1 MFSITIYIMKNIIN
15 SFVDITRFRKT
26 RLILFSVFVLFI
38 NTAVFSETEAPVFTH
53 ELHTT
58 KFIPKRTPES
68 DFGDRIKKEV
78 EALDANSGSEMLYS
92 FDLNSFD
99 PNPEPYEP
107 KREKNPKTKKNFL
120 EGLSDE
126 ELDLIIMQT
135 LLSVD
140 SQKGIQYYSNS
151 NKEYRTFFTDIYR
164 IESVK
169 STRSLENLEIDSLQD
184 SVSTFLS
191 TKDNSYGKLVFS
203 YDIYY
208 DRTHTFYLTLANQV
222 RAYYKSI
229 FFVGPPKA
237 LNTQYIVQRDGSKIS
252 VYGIA
257 FSKILIP
264 FKGIRVSASKSTLY
278 RMFSVAQWLERELR
292 KNLDLLYT
300 QSNKPRQ

>member
-1 MFSITIYIMKNIIN
+1 MKNIID
-15 SFVDITRFRKT
+15 SFANITRFRKT

-38 NTAVFSETEAPVFTH
+38 NTAVFSETEAPVFTR

-58 KFIPKRTPES
+58 DFVPKRTPEG
-68 DFGDRIKKEV
+68 DFGNRIKEAV
-78 EALDANSGSEMLYS
+78 VALDANSGSEILYS
-92 FDLNSFD
+92 FDLASSGPGSGPGPGSGASSGTN
-99 PNPEPYEP
+99 
-107 KREKNPKTKKNFL
+107 KNLL

-140 SQKGIQYYSNS
+140 TQKGIQYYSNS

-169 STRSLENLEIDSLQD
+169 STRPLENLKIDSLQD
-184 SVSTFLS
+184 SVSTFIS

-208 DRTHTFYLTLANQV
+208 ENTHTFYLAFANQV

-229 FFVGPPKA
+229 FFVGPPEA

-257 FSKILIP
+257 FSRILIP
-264 FKGIRVSASKSTLY
+264 FKSIRVSASKSTLY
-278 RMFSVAQWLERELR
+278 RMFSVAQWLERELK
-292 KNLDLLYT
+292 KNLNLLYT
-300 QSNKPRQ
+300 QNNQSTR